1 MFSFGWSEI
10 ALTVAIIIVVI
21 GPKEIPNLLRQ
32 LGHFSKSL
40 KKLSREF
47 KTSISDLAEEE
58 SLIDIKKSIS
68 EIKNLKDDVNLS
80 ADIKK
85 EINSIKETT
94 TLLDK
99 EIKKIDKEI
108 AKP

>member
-68 EIKNLKDDVNLS
+68 EIKNLKDDVNVS

>member
-58 SLIDIKKSIS
+58 SLIEIKKSIS
-68 EIKNLKDDVNLS
+68 EIKNLKDDVNVS